1 MNNYY
6 ENPVNV
12 NAGENGLDEQEEMD
26 RIMREEY
33 E

>member
-12 NAGENGLDEQEEMD
+12 NAEENGLDEQEEME